1 MRRNCPACGE
11 RYEGS
16 VCPKCG
22 YTPAPRTHGSK
33 DIQMQ
38 NKFLTDEQRAVQ
50 ARVLE
55 ERRKDSRILII
66 VIVIAVLAAAFV
78 LYRNGAFGGNY
89 KKPITNYFNA
99 ICERDF
105 EAYVSAMPARIGEDY
120 ISEREELGYT
130 EYEYIDKLYSD
141 LFEQFGEDMQIS
153 LEFGSRER
161 PDEQHIESF
170 RKDYIQVY
178 GETINTNAVYGVNV
192 VAHFSGE
199 VSSADVELTCYV
211 IRLSGRWYMVGCDF
225 TNELE

>member
-1 MRRNCPACGE
+1 
-11 RYEGS
+11 
-16 VCPKCG
+16 
-22 YTPAPRTHGSK
+22 
-33 DIQMQ
+33 MQ

-161 PDEQHIESF
+161 PDEQYIESF